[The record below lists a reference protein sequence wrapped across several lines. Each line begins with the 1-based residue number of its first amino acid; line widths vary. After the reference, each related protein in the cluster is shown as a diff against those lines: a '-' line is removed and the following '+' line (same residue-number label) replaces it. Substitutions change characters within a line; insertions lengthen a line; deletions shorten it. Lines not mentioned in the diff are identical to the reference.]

1 MKNKEVFD
9 LVAEVGV
16 LMLSGSGEVGRTQD
30 TLEAMARGFGIKEF
44 KCYLIS
50 NGIFLSGIMEDERVE
65 VRIEE
70 VPVKGTNLYEVETLN
85 LLSRRVISEN
95 LSPDEVRKEVEKIKS
110 TEPYPFWFTALASG
124 LGCASFCY
132 FFKGTLL
139 DTLLAFPIGFLL
151 WCFYD
156 LLASRHKLP
165 KIICNLFSSI
175 FLTILA
181 CIGVHLGF
189 ADNVDKIVIGAIMPL
204 VPGVPFVNAIR
215 NFFSDDYLSGVIRI
229 ADAFLTA
236 LSVGIGVGVT
246 MIAWNTVIGG
256 VALW

>member
-1 MKNKEVFD
+1 MKSKDVFD

-30 TLEAMARGFGIKEF
+30 TLNAMAKGFKIKEF

-50 NGIFLSGIMEDERVE
+50 NGIFLSGILEDEKVD
-65 VRIEE
+65 VRIEV

-95 LSPDEVRKEVEKIKS
+95 LSPEEVKKEVDRIKK
-110 TEPYPFWFTALASG
+110 TEPYPFWFTSLASG

-139 DTLLAFPIGFLL
+139 DSLLAFPIGVLL

-156 LLASRHKLP
+156 LLADKHKLP
-165 KIICNLFSSI
+165 KIICNLFSSMFI
-175 FLTILA
+175 TLLA
-181 CIGVHLGF
+181 CIFVHLGF

-236 LSVGIGVGVT
+236 LSVGVGVGTT
-246 MIAWNTVIGG
+246 MIVWNTVIGG
-256 VALW
+256 ISL